1 MTFRHDTACAVPQ
14 SRWRTPAIRAVGRSQ
29 ALHNVRTRL
38 DAWRAAVRHRDRL
51 TSDSIGWQDA
61 DDEAR
66 EAAKAFHAEVAQASA
81 RYAEEEFQN
90 EHAWSIESE
99 RSAVEASSGNH

>member
-1 MTFRHDTACAVPQ
+1 
-14 SRWRTPAIRAVGRSQ
+14 
-29 ALHNVRTRL
+29 LHNVRTRL
-38 DAWRAAVRHRDRL
+38 DAWRNAVRHRDTL

-66 EAAKAFHAEVAQASA
+66 DAANAFHAEVAQASA

-90 EHAWSIESE
+90 ENAWSIEFG
-99 RSAVEASSGNH
+99 RSAVGASAGNH